1 MPQSEQT
8 GHTWH
13 KFALSHLFSETALGF
28 YTSYKKQ
35 AQRPKGRDH
44 SRPFLLPTTCKMPT
58 ATSDIY
64 TRRFRYSTH
73 STNSLTTG
81 PKVFSIVPN
90 GENPRIRVSWHERF

>member
-35 AQRPKGRDH
+35 AQRPKGR
-44 SRPFLLPTTCKMPT
+44 
-58 ATSDIY
+58 
-64 TRRFRYSTH
+64 
-73 STNSLTTG
+73 
-81 PKVFSIVPN
+81 
-90 GENPRIRVSWHERF
+90 E